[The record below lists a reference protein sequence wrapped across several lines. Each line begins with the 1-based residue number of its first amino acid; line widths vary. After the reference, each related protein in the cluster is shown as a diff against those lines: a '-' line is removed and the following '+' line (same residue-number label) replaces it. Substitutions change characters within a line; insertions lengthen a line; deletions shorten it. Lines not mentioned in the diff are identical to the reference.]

1 MSGPQTGPP
10 QPALWWLPV
19 VGAIATIGL
28 QILWPLADGQS
39 RTSLTIITVVIFAAT
54 SVIHSGIYLGARWA
68 AGYLAITV
76 GFAFVIEAVGT
87 NTGFP
92 FSPYDYTDALG
103 VRVADVPLIIPL
115 AWAMTT
121 YPALLLS
128 RRLSRAIKPTGRVRV
143 LCAAIGAFALTTWD
157 LFLDPQMV
165 SAGYWTWSHQ
175 AADLP
180 GVPGI
185 PAVNYLGWLA
195 GSFVL
200 MLLLSLLPTEPVSE
214 VVPATLWTWTW
225 IGGIVSNAFFFDRP
239 SVALVGGV
247 AMAIVTVP
255 YLWLLARDRNR
266 DPQVALTL
274 EEGVHR

>member
-1 MSGPQTGPP
+1 MSSPHSGHP

-68 AGYLAITV
+68 ASYLAITV

-128 RRLSRAIKPTGRVRV
+128 RRLSRAIKPTGRVTV

-225 IGGIVSNAFFFDRP
+225 IGGIVSNAFFFGRP

-255 YLWLLARDRNR
+255 YLWLLIRERNR

-274 EEGVHR
+274 EEGMSR

>member
-1 MSGPQTGPP
+1 MSNPQLGRPRP
-10 QPALWWLPV
+10 VLWWLPV

-28 QILWPLADGQS
+28 QILWPLANGQS
-39 RTSLTIITVVIFAAT
+39 RTSLTIVTVAIFAAT
-54 SVIHSGIYLGARWA
+54 SVIHAGIYLGGRWA
-68 AGYLAITV
+68 VGYLAITV
-76 GFAFVIEAVGT
+76 GFAFTIEAIGT
-87 NTGFP
+87 NTGLP

-103 VRVADVPLIIPL
+103 LRVAEVPLIIPL
-115 AWAMTT
+115 AWAMTA

-128 RRLSRAIKPTGRVRV
+128 RRLSMAIKPSGQTRI
-143 LCAAIGAFALTTWD
+143 LCAAIGAFALTSWD

-185 PAVNYLGWLA
+185 PAINYLGWLA

-200 MLLLSLLPTEPVSE
+200 MLLLSLLPTESVSE

-255 YLWLLARDRNR
+255 YLWLLARERNR
-266 DPQVALTL
+266 DQQVALTL
-274 EEGVHR
+274 EGGGHR